1 MTRRY
6 KKSDDDALP
15 EDVEQFRAEIGRRLR
30 AVRFVANQTQQ
41 AFAASID
48 AKQNS
53 YQKWESGAL
62 FPDPVAL
69 MKVCARHQVHFN
81 FLYGG
86 DFAGIDGSIAVKL
99 AQFLAVSKSA

>member
-1 MTRRY
+1 MPRRY
-6 KKSDDDALP
+6 KKTNDDTLP
-15 EDVEQFRAEIGRRLR
+15 NDVKRFRTAIGRRLR
-30 AVRFVANQTQQ
+30 AVRFAANQTQE

-48 AKQNS
+48 AKQNA

-62 FPDPVAL
+62 FPDPMAL
-69 MKVCARHQVHFN
+69 VKICARHHVHFN

-99 AQFLAVSKSA
+99 AQFLAAPKPA